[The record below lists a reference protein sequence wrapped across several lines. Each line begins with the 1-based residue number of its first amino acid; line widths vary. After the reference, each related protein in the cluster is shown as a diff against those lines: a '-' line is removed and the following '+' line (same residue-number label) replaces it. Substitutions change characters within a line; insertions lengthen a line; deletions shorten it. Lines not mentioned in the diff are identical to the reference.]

1 MDKETVMGI
10 IKNRTS
16 HWAGTTEVIN
26 ELAVKILNEMYRLTD
41 EENATAESI
50 RHGIDNAAVYFSCIF
65 DLCEFMARDIEFNTF
80 RDQLE
85 DMIVVPKRAVQ
96 KKTTKESENA

>member
-16 HWAGTTEVIN
+16 HWAGTTETIN
-26 ELAVKILNEMYRLTD
+26 ELTGKILNEMYRLTD

-80 RDQLE
+80 RNQLE